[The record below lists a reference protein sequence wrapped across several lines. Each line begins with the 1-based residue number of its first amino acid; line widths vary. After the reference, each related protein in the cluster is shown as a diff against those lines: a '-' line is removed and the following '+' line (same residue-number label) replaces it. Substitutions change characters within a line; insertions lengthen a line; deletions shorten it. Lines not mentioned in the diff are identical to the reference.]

1 MCSFLKKYLG
11 QILLRQIARV
21 LVIEFQEGVSQMS
34 VRDHL
39 GLHQRR
45 DKRRILD
52 GAVIVVIEGL

>member
-1 MCSFLKKYLG
+1 MGSFLKKYLG

-39 GLHQRR
+39 GLQQRR